1 MTTNGIPLFLN
12 DGFTISGTGY
22 YARHLESHRLLY
34 GKRDW
39 VRPALFAAAV
49 LMLIMAFA
57 FNVPGIAMVGVTV
70 LLVLGLAGMKK
81 RNRSEKK
88 GRGKGAAGK
97 DLPAADA
104 D

>member
-39 VRPALFAAAV
+39 VRPALSAAAV
-49 LMLIMAFA
+49 LMLMVAIV
-57 FNVPGIAMVGVTV
+57 FNVPGVAMVGVTV
-70 LLVLGLAGMKK
+70 LLVLGFTGMKK
-81 RNRSEKK
+81 WNHREKK